1 MLGHTSPREIYVLFA
16 ASPLLTVTIQ
26 YNTKPAL
33 CSQLQEA
40 FHTLAATI
48 AFTGI
53 LSMQKLASS
62 NFGTT

>member
-1 MLGHTSPREIYVLFA
+1 MLGRTSPREIYVLFA
-16 ASPLLTVTIQ
+16 ACPLTATYNTIQ
-26 YNTKPAL
+26 YYNTD
-33 CSQLQEA
+33 CQLQEA
-40 FHTLAATI
+40 FHTLADTI